1 MFYLKDHWISPS
13 LSTVL
18 FKHIQLQFS
27 LRHKKK
33 TKKKKTHSH
42 QMIRPNPVP
51 LKGQDKTCIEIRG
64 GQG

>member
-27 LRHKKK
+27 LRHNKKK
-33 TKKKKTHSH
+33 NKKNSLSPDDKAKPCAFE
-42 QMIRPNPVP
+42 RP
-51 LKGQDKTCIEIRG
+51 R
-64 GQG
+64 